1 MGESDTPLV
10 NHLVL
15 TEFVSGPPSYSSIH
29 KRVGDRKPSHDLRES
44 WWAVCGFRTEFFQ
57 GRQIFGS
64 WFLFKYWVFGEHSPF
79 VEIQYHMHML
89 RVYGHRRWQRS
100 PRQVSTT
107 WDGRAGSSPSTFTTS
122 LAVLILSS
130 SSSNGPTT
138 TLWCVRKSKVC
149 SDLQVRVLSDCK
161 ISFFLM

>member
-10 NHLVL
+10 DHLVL

-79 VEIQYHMHML
+79 VEIQNQTSH
-89 RVYGHRRWQRS
+89 VY
-100 PRQVSTT
+100 
-107 WDGRAGSSPSTFTTS
+107 SSCLWTQTLTANPPSSHYFVCR
-122 LAVLILSS
+122 LLKR
-130 SSSNGPTT
+130 TT
-138 TLWCVRKSKVC
+138 TLVDNISCAYY
-149 SDLQVRVLSDCK
+149 RVAKTHRIPYLYR
-161 ISFFLM
+161 SFSAKELFI